1 MENAPTR
8 VKDYYY
14 RALSHLKPYAASG
27 RDLAAARFNKQPHL
41 SSAVIAFALGL
52 IAILIGFPTRPGSTT
67 FAGALFGAGAAF
79 IGAWVAEKNRST
91 AEKAAEARRVEAA
104 RVYFT
109 PELARVVAQQIWVL
123 GRLVANFTMASVS
136 KPMPQVETWE
146 TFRPRRPILYP
157 LASQFRD
164 LSEGDAT
171 ALIDFYD
178 SVHGIAETIE
188 AWIETRAPQEVSA
201 WNVLMQAVHDSLR
214 LGEIAVRRFCPDRQ
228 LSPLLPASG
237 TLTQNIERSESMVQA
252 ALSAHLARHETKPA
266 ARKS

>member
-1 MENAPTR
+1 MESTPTR
-8 VKDYYY
+8 VKEYYD
-14 RALSHLKPYAASG
+14 RALSHLQPYTASG
-27 RDLAAARFNKQPHL
+27 RELAAARFNKQPHL

-52 IAILIGFPTRPGSTT
+52 LAILIGFPTRPGSTT

-91 AEKAAEARRVEAA
+91 AERVAEVRRIEAA

-109 PELARVVAQQIWVL
+109 PELARIVGQQIWVQ
-123 GRLVANFTMASVS
+123 GRLVPNFSMA
-136 KPMPQVETWE
+136 
-146 TFRPRRPILYP
+146 
-157 LASQFRD
+157 AQFKD
-164 LSEGDAT
+164 LSESDAT

-188 AWIETRAPQEVSA
+188 AWIETKTPQEVNA
-201 WNVLMQAVHDSLR
+201 WNVLMQAVRDSLR

-237 TLTQNIERSESMVQA
+237 TLMQNIERSDSMVQT
-252 ALSAHLARHETKPA
+252 ALTAHLARHETKAA
-266 ARKS
+266 ARKP